1 MIEFINLVKKYDHGV
16 TAIDNVNLKIDKG
29 EFAFLVGPSG
39 SGKSTFLRL
48 LIKEEEPTSGKIIV
62 DGKDITRLK
71 KKDIPFLKRKIG
83 FVFQD
88 FRLLYDRT
96 VEENIVLALRVIEAP
111 EKEIK
116 AQLKSVLQMV
126 GLVGKEKF
134 FPNQLSG
141 GEQQRVALAR
151 ALNNPGSIDAT
162 MIVDLGEESTDIVI
176 MYKDQPRLVR
186 SIPGGVEV
194 LIRAIANGLNVR
206 PDQARQFLLKF
217 GLDENQVEGQVF
229 RILNTHLDAYAAELA
244 KSVRFFQTKYI
255 NGKVGGIVLSSYG
268 EVIPLFPEYIE
279 AKTGVAT
286 MRGNP
291 WQFVRAS
298 SSQQRALAN
307 VSNEFAVAIG
317 LSERS
322 ND

>member
-71 KKDIPFLKRKIG
+71 KKDIPFLRRKIG

-96 VEENIVLALRVIEAP
+96 VEENIILALRVIEAP

-151 ALNNPGSIDAT
+151 ALAT
-162 MIVDLGEESTDIVI
+162 KPPIIIADEPTGNLDPITAEEIFKTLLEINSRGTTILVVTHAKDIVDSLNKRVI
-176 MYKDQPRLVR
+176 
-186 SIPGGVEV
+186 
-194 LIRAIANGLNVR
+194 A
-206 PDQARQFLLKF
+206 
-217 GLDENQVEGQVF
+217 LD
-229 RILNTHLDAYAAELA
+229 H
-244 KSVRFFQTKYI
+244 
-255 NGKVGGIVLSSYG
+255 GKVIKD
-268 EVIPLFPEYIE
+268 E
-279 AKTGVAT
+279 ARGVY
-286 MRGNP
+286 
-291 WQFVRAS
+291 
-298 SSQQRALAN
+298 
-307 VSNEFAVAIG
+307 
-317 LSERS
+317 
-322 ND
+322 

>member
-71 KKDIPFLKRKIG
+71 KKDIPFLRRKIG
-83 FVFQD
+83 FVVQD

-151 ALNNPGSIDAT
+151 ALAT
-162 MIVDLGEESTDIVI
+162 KPPIIIADEPTGNLDPITAEEIFKTLLEINSRGTTILVVTHAKDIVDSLNKRVI
-176 MYKDQPRLVR
+176 
-186 SIPGGVEV
+186 
-194 LIRAIANGLNVR
+194 A
-206 PDQARQFLLKF
+206 
-217 GLDENQVEGQVF
+217 LD
-229 RILNTHLDAYAAELA
+229 H
-244 KSVRFFQTKYI
+244 
-255 NGKVGGIVLSSYG
+255 GKVIKD
-268 EVIPLFPEYIE
+268 E
-279 AKTGVAT
+279 ARGVY
-286 MRGNP
+286 
-291 WQFVRAS
+291 
-298 SSQQRALAN
+298 
-307 VSNEFAVAIG
+307 
-317 LSERS
+317 
-322 ND
+322 

>member
-71 KKDIPFLKRKIG
+71 KKDIPFLRRKIG

-151 ALNNPGSIDAT
+151 ALAT
-162 MIVDLGEESTDIVI
+162 KPPIIIADEPTGNLDPITAEEIFKTLLDINSRGTTILVVTHAKDIVDSLNKRVI
-176 MYKDQPRLVR
+176 
-186 SIPGGVEV
+186 
-194 LIRAIANGLNVR
+194 A
-206 PDQARQFLLKF
+206 
-217 GLDENQVEGQVF
+217 LD
-229 RILNTHLDAYAAELA
+229 H
-244 KSVRFFQTKYI
+244 
-255 NGKVGGIVLSSYG
+255 GKVIKD
-268 EVIPLFPEYIE
+268 E
-279 AKTGVAT
+279 ARGVY
-286 MRGNP
+286 
-291 WQFVRAS
+291 
-298 SSQQRALAN
+298 
-307 VSNEFAVAIG
+307 
-317 LSERS
+317 
-322 ND
+322 